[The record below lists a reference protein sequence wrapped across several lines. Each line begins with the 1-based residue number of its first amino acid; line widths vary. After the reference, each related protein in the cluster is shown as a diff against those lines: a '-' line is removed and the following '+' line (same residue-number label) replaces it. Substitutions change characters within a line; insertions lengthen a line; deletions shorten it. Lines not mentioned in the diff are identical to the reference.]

1 MTNFSLYLA
10 WMTFYV
16 SKFWILG
23 KISKFSKNQVFRPK
37 IGLFQFLF
45 VSTPLL
51 YAAFDGV
58 GRFPQ
63 KCIIPFGRLQP
74 LEAAL
79 ILDIHLWYIFMQRC
93 YDKHFLL
100 SVFCIFHHEKH
111 CPSHLRSSSQRFTNL
126 SPDSFNI
133 QHSLL
138 FSYFQVP
145 NTRPSSSSFLK
156 YLYDLKLVRTPV
168 YSFLHLINLTRF
180 IPTSN

>member
-63 KCIIPFGRLQP
+63 KCIIPFGRFQP

-133 QHSLL
+133 QHIHYYSLT
-138 FSYFQVP
+138 FRFQIHVLP
-145 NTRPSSSSFLK
+145 VHHFWNTSMISSWLEH
-156 YLYDLKLVRTPV
+156 P
-168 YSFLHLINLTRF
+168 F
-180 IPTSN
+180 IHFCIW